1 LRNPKGWAR
10 WVALQAPADAAVLRK
25 AAMQYVA
32 HEDTIQLLFEHD
44 CLEIRSRHASARI
57 CDLVQR
63 FYDSSRRAWLD
74 TLDRTSTDF
83 KMPPEEAI
91 MPRLQIEIAPPRS
104 HSH

>member
-10 WVALQAPADAAVLRK
+10 WVAVQAPADAAVLRK

-63 FYDSSRRAWLD
+63 FYDASRRAWLD

-83 KMPPEEAI
+83 KIPPEEAI